1 MWTGQLCERV
11 KEKERIERRN
21 AGTSKERKWGTDLCI
36 ADRQTI
42 ILAHETLLLSAVLHL
57 ILSLLRWVP
66 SFVSWSLHRSPYHPL
81 LYASFLIPQSSTESE
96 TGNEKYCNI
105 LRSKNGKHATK
116 RNRRILE
123 IHTMLANLLM
133 VMVLDLPC
141 IMCQEWERN
150 WTFAC
155 NFPWTRSLHSI
166 DQFFLFWM
174 RIDKKSWK
182 G

>member
-1 MWTGQLCERV
+1 MWTGQLCEWV

-57 ILSLLRWVP
+57 ILSLSPESPLSSVG
-66 SFVSWSLHRSPYHPL
+66 LHRSPYHPL
-81 LYASFLIPQSSTESE
+81 PRSSAESE

-141 IMCQEWERN
+141 IMCQEWQTN
-150 WTFAC
+150 WT
-155 NFPWTRSLHSI
+155 LHATFLGHEAFTALIS
-166 DQFFLFWM
+166 FFFSEWGLI
-174 RIDKKSWK
+174 RNLRKDN